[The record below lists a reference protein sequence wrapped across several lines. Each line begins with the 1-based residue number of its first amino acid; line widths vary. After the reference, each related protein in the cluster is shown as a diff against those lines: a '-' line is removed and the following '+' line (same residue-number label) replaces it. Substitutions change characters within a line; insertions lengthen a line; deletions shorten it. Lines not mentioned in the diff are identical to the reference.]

1 MCKLLPCQIY
11 LMIFGRMRY
20 APAKSAILLLMLLII
35 VLSGCQQ
42 STPPQAVVVPRFS
55 VPHYAE
61 RADTVVDM
69 GNYTSHYS
77 YVLKE
82 PLYVSYTL
90 SHGGGDCSRAHYR
103 FKADSTLTANAADYS
118 HSGYD
123 EGHLANAEDFAYD
136 CKLDKKTFS
145 FYNCLPQ
152 TPRLNRG
159 IWKVWETRIRAL
171 SQTQTL
177 YITAGGIF
185 TSKLIKPGR
194 MAAVPDYC
202 YKVVIDS
209 ASRQMVYCLLFPND
223 ETDQVLPIDL
233 ETLKGTL
240 GYPLVLPGAK

>member
-1 MCKLLPCQIY
+1 L
-11 LMIFGRMRY
+11 
-20 APAKSAILLLMLLII
+20 KSALSLLVLLVILA
-35 VLSGCQQ
+35 GCQQ
-42 STPPQAVVVPRFS
+42 PAPQQAAVAIPKPRFT
-55 VPHYAE
+55 VPHFAE
-61 RADTVVDM
+61 CVDTVVNM

-77 YVLKE
+77 YQLKE

-90 SHGGGDCSRAHYR
+90 THGGGDCSRAHYR

-123 EGHLANAEDFAYD
+123 EDHLANAEDFAYD

-152 TPRLNRG
+152 TPKLNRG

-177 YITAGGIF
+177 YITAGAIF

-194 MAAVPDYC
+194 HAAVPDYC

-209 ASRQMVYCLLFPND
+209 ATRQIVYCLLFPND
-223 ETDQVLPIDL
+223 DTDAVLPIDL

-240 GYPLVLPGAK
+240 GYPLTLAGVR

>member
-1 MCKLLPCQIY
+1 
-11 LMIFGRMRY
+11 MR
-20 APAKSAILLLMLLII
+20 SAIKFL
-35 VLSGCQQ
+35 VLFVVILAGCQQ
-42 STPPQAVVVPRFS
+42 PAPPVTAPQFVVPPFT
-55 VPHYAE
+55 VPHFTE
-61 RADTVVDM
+61 QVDTVVNM

-77 YVLKE
+77 YALKE

-90 SHGGGDCSRAHYR
+90 KYGGGDCSRAHYK
-103 FKADSTLTANAADYS
+103 FKADSTLTATAADYS

-171 SQTQTL
+171 SQTKTL

-185 TSKLIKPGR
+185 TAKLIKPGSHV
-194 MAAVPDYC
+194 AVPDYC

-209 ASRQMVYCLLFPND
+209 ASGQTVYCLLFPND
-223 ETDQVLPIDL
+223 NTDQVLPVSL
-233 ETLKGTL
+233 NVLKGTL
-240 GYPLVLPGAK
+240 GYALTLVGVK

>member
-1 MCKLLPCQIY
+1 MKYTRPRYAIKLL
-11 LMIFGRMRY
+11 
-20 APAKSAILLLMLLII
+20 LLLITLA
-35 VLSGCQQ
+35 GCQQ
-42 STPPQAVVVPRFS
+42 PAPQQAVVTIPRFA
-55 VPHYAE
+55 VPHFAE
-61 RADTVVDM
+61 CVDTVVNM

-77 YVLKE
+77 YELKE
-82 PLYVSYTL
+82 PLYVTYTL
-90 SHGGGDCSRAHYR
+90 SHGGGDCNRAHYR
-103 FKADSTLTANAADYS
+103 FKADSTLTATAADYA

-136 CKLDKKTFS
+136 CRLDKKTFS

-185 TSKLIKPGR
+185 TDKLIKPGKHVS
-194 MAAVPDYC
+194 VPDYC
-202 YKVVIDS
+202 YKIVVDS
-209 ASRQMVYCLLFPND
+209 ASHKTVYCLLFPND
-223 ETDQVLPIDL
+223 DTDQVMPIAI

-240 GYPLVLPGAK
+240 GYPLTLAGLN

>member
-1 MCKLLPCQIY
+1 
-11 LMIFGRMRY
+11 
-20 APAKSAILLLMLLII
+20 
-35 VLSGCQQ
+35 
-42 STPPQAVVVPRFS
+42 
-55 VPHYAE
+55 
-61 RADTVVDM
+61 M
-69 GNYTSHYS
+69 GNYISHYS
-77 YVLKE
+77 YELKE

-90 SHGGGDCSRAHYR
+90 SRGGGSCNRAHYR
-103 FKADSTLTANAADYS
+103 FRAGPFTATASDYS

-136 CKLDKKTFS
+136 CALDKKTFS

-171 SQTQTL
+171 SQTKTL

-185 TSKLIKPGR
+185 TTKLIKPGKR
-194 MAAVPDYC
+194 VAVPDYC

-209 ASRQMVYCLLFPND
+209 ASRKTIYCLLFPND
-223 ETDQVLPIDL
+223 DTDEMISIDL

-240 GYPLVLPGAK
+240 GYPLKLAGTK

>member
-1 MCKLLPCQIY
+1 MLFVILLSACQQ
-11 LMIFGRMRY
+11 LAPPAA
-20 APAKSAILLLMLLII
+20 APAFVA
-35 VLSGCQQ
+35 
-42 STPPQAVVVPRFS
+42 PPFS
-55 VPHYAE
+55 VPHFTE
-61 RADTVVDM
+61 QVDTVVNM
-69 GNYTSHYS
+69 GNYSSHYS
-77 YVLKE
+77 YTLKE

-90 SHGGGDCSRAHYR
+90 KNGGGDCSRAHYR
-103 FKADSTLTANAADYS
+103 FRADSTLTATAADYA

-171 SQTQTL
+171 SQTNTL

-185 TSKLIKPGR
+185 TNRSIKPGSHV
-194 MAAVPDYC
+194 AVPDYC

-209 ASRQMVYCLLFPND
+209 ATRKTVYCLLFPND
-223 ETDQVLPIDL
+223 TTDQVLPVSL
-233 ETLKGTL
+233 EVLKGTL
-240 GYPLVLPGAK
+240 GYPLTVTGLN